1 MNTEEK
7 YKITVLCS
15 KCGVPMTVL
24 PDDDMHDAI
33 KKQMQ
38 NWYHVRCVKKIKIW

>member
-1 MNTEEK
+1 MNAEEK

-15 KCGVPMTVL
+15 KCSKPMTVL

-38 NWYHVRCVKKIKIW
+38 NWYHVECAKK